1 MRPQIMTKSELKRKR
16 AWYRIMA
23 GLMDFIGSIGGF
35 IVILLC
41 VALITTVL
49 SWLKADI
56 PETLNSVI
64 DTVNKAIVLPE

>member
-1 MRPQIMTKSELKRKR
+1 MKAQVMTKSELKRKR

-23 GLMDFIGSIGGF
+23 GLMDFIGSIASF

-49 SWLKADI
+49 SWLKSDI
-56 PETLNSVI
+56 PETLSVVI
-64 DTVNKAIVLPE
+64 DTVNEAIVLPE